1 LDLLPYK
8 GPDVLT
14 VGGELNKLAS
24 NIGIGRD
31 FAGIHWRSDIIEGMK
46 LGEELAIRFLIEQK
60 EIFYEK
66 FDFSITKFDGTSVT
80 I

>member
-1 LDLLPYK
+1 
-8 GPDVLT
+8 VLT

-31 FAGIHWRSDIIEGMK
+31 FAGIHWRSDAIEGMK

-60 EIFYEK
+60 DIFYEK

>member
-1 LDLLPYK
+1 M
-8 GPDVLT
+8 
-14 VGGELNKLAS
+14 GGELNKLAS

-31 FAGIHWRSDIIEGMK
+31 FAGIHWRSDAIEGMK

>member
-1 LDLLPYK
+1 
-8 GPDVLT
+8 
-14 VGGELNKLAS
+14 
-24 NIGIGRD
+24 
-31 FAGIHWRSDIIEGMK
+31 MK